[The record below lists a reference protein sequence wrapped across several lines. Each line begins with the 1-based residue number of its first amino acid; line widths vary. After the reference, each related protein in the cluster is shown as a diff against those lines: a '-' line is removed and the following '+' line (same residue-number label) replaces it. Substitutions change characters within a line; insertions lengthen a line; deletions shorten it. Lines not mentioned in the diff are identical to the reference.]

1 MIDTVCL
8 LIPKNKMFYLAGASS
23 WDLYSKTDQY
33 SKFVRNPSKTEK
45 ETGKYFPRLTGYKRQ
60 FSQEENVRIE
70 FSAPKLLYLN
80 NVDEVEDKDFSLV
93 IDTLQD
99 RLKTMGVIVAK
110 PLLENASVSS
120 VHFGKNI
127 LLKNGYTVNYLISE
141 MNKIDLRKSFDFAKT
156 RFINDGQSLY
166 AHSTTHQL
174 VIYDKIPDLMK
185 DKKRAID
192 KDQTLYQ
199 KSLFVELSTENE
211 ILEIMRIEVRIGNK
225 QKLNSVLNGLG
236 YPKNLIFKEMFN
248 SDISKKIITDYWNK
262 IIKERSSGVFSV
274 SVSTKDVLQNLL
286 LADEKLK
293 PKQAIY
299 LLGLY
304 VLSKDGNGIRQLRT
318 ILSKRS
324 CDRTW
329 YRIADEIRKANEVI
343 TKNNLRDWVSQID
356 NALDE
361 FRAYKHK
368 KLSTPQDLLCK

>member
-8 LIPKNKMFYLAGASS
+8 LIPKNKMFYLAGASI

-45 ETGKYFPRLTGYKRQ
+45 ETGKYFPRLTEYKRQ

-110 PLLENASVSS
+110 PFLENANVSS

-262 IIKERSSGVFSV
+262 IIKERSLGVFSV

-304 VLSKDGNGIRQLRT
+304 MLSKDENGIRQLRT

-329 YRIADEIRKANEVI
+329 YRIADEIRRANEVI
-343 TKNNLRDWVSQID
+343 AKNNLRDWVSQID

-361 FRAYKHK
+361 FSAYKHK
-368 KLSTPQDLLCK
+368 NLSTS